1 MEAGVPR
8 VWAELRLMPADPV
21 QAGFG
26 PMMSLCDPCCLFG
39 LRAHDLSYVTHA
51 VCVQVD
57 YGPPRRGRGGRGRGR
72 GRGGYSK
79 DENGSLEGRSGE
91 HSYDGGGRGRGRGR
105 GQGSPTGQR
114 PAVGMPGMKAP
125 GWQLQEREPAAAA
138 EDGGFPLLPSQQT
151 AVNGDLGGQH
161 GRCVCVCV
169 RKGGTT
175 VIPPL
180 DSRCPERAVCVFG
193 TRVLQ
198 LAGWLGHPAIG
209 RQIFARFWKVSEV
222 WPRVVPSWACLI
234 QAPFWGG
241 TGQALQ
247 DKLR

>member
-26 PMMSLCDPCCLFG
+26 PMMSLCDPCCL
-39 LRAHDLSYVTHA
+39 
-51 VCVQVD
+51 CVD

-161 GRCVCVCV
+161 G
-169 RKGGTT
+169 
-175 VIPPL
+175 
-180 DSRCPERAVCVFG
+180 
-193 TRVLQ
+193 
-198 LAGWLGHPAIG
+198 
-209 RQIFARFWKVSEV
+209 
-222 WPRVVPSWACLI
+222 
-234 QAPFWGG
+234 
-241 TGQALQ
+241 
-247 DKLR
+247 